1 MKTQVHGAHRLS
13 VAGAMVLLLALPGA
27 AWSQR
32 GGHHGGGHSS
42 HHGGSHYGGSHHG
55 GSHYGGH
62 HYGYPSFHGYL
73 SFYSYPYYSYSY
85 GYPYAYGYPYGYSYD
100 RPYDRGYSSSY
111 QDSYDDPPARTV
123 SGDLGLLHVEVM
135 PRDASVYLDDR
146 FVGTGRELAAAED
159 LELEPGEHVL
169 EVVRPGYQTRVRHFT
184 IEPGRRIG
192 QQLDLDPH

>member
-42 HHGGSHYGGSHHG
+42 HHGGSHYGGSHYG
-55 GSHYGGH
+55 GHHYGGH

-85 GYPYAYGYPYGYSYD
+85 GYPYPYGYSYD

-111 QDSYDDPPARTV
+111 QDSYDDRPARTV
-123 SGDLGLLHVEVM
+123 SPDLGLLHVEVM